1 MLSKLA
7 FSSSVS
13 LVLAVESDL
22 MSHDITDERSKF
34 ERLLF
39 DEFGEF
45 VMSPLLLYMYEVFI
59 MGSEYCLGKIYFGFG
74 FKIIG
79 FQNHFGVQELKS
91 DFI

>member
-1 MLSKLA
+1 LLLSKLA

-59 MGSEYCLGKIYFGFG
+59 MPPEYCLGKNSFGV
-74 FKIIG
+74 FKIILG
-79 FQNHFGVQELKS
+79 FY
-91 DFI
+91 